1 VCGISRTHR
10 GHRNEFTLEYKKARS
25 YCFSNAFFEPDER
38 EAIYLGEPEAV
49 VNYVEIAL
57 GSNINPLDI
66 PDAPRGLVLS
76 DVRGTGAFQ

>member
-1 VCGISRTHR
+1 MSGISRTHR

-25 YCFSNAFFEPDER
+25 YCFVNSFFDLE
-38 EAIYLGEPEAV
+38 EAESIYLGEPEAV
-49 VNYVEIAL
+49 VNYVKIAL
-57 GSNINPLDI
+57 GGNMNEMDV